1 MQERI
6 GGGAQRAEQVAP
18 PSGWAGARLA
28 RGSLDAAQQTR
39 PLQARCSVT
48 GEWPAG
54 LLEPVMLTLFTPPPQ
69 PKSGKGVETPRP
81 LAQARRG
88 GAPALPPPT
97 QAAPLPRP
105 CCAALLSGVQGPPCI
120 CDSHGHTALQTG
132 HGTLPPAGWGG
143 AWAGSTDAHD
153 PWAWSQVSHH
163 PPSAAHYAFSR
174 HGWSLWQEITIA
186 SKFRGKYLSIMPLGE
201 QGQKTHW
208 GRGRGGRAW
217 GLRG

>member
-1 MQERI
+1 M
-6 GGGAQRAEQVAP
+6 
-18 PSGWAGARLA
+18 
-28 RGSLDAAQQTR
+28 
-39 PLQARCSVT
+39 T

-54 LLEPVMLTLFTPPPQ
+54 PLEPVMLTLFTPPHSPSQ
-69 PKSGKGVETPRP
+69 VKVWRPPGPWLRPAGVERPPCLHPPRLP
-81 LAQARRG
+81 HCHALAVR
-88 GAPALPPPT
+88 
-97 QAAPLPRP
+97 
-105 CCAALLSGVQGPPCI
+105 LSFLGVQGPPCI
-120 CDSHGHTALQTG
+120 CDSHGHMALHTG
-132 HGTLPPAGWGG
+132 HGALPPAGWGG

-201 QGQKTHW
+201 QGQKTRW
-208 GRGRGGRAW
+208 GRRRWGRAW